1 MVSVVTDSS
10 CDLPLEVVERL
21 GIVVVPL
28 IVRIGSEE
36 FLETDL
42 SIDEYW
48 ARVASARARGLFP
61 QTSQPSLGAFES
73 VFGAL
78 VDGGDEAVCVT
89 ITSKHSGTF
98 STAWAAAQRFGDAVR
113 IVDSWTTSLGLGLLA
128 QAAARAAHDGAGLDE
143 VEALL
148 KDMRA
153 RTYLLAVLDTIDYI
167 RVGGRAN
174 ALVPTLSRVM
184 RFLAIKPIVGF
195 VEGELKL
202 QGYARSF
209 SAAVA
214 RMEQRIVELRPFERL
229 AVLHTRR
236 KHDIEAA
243 ADSLR
248 RSTGFQGPIP
258 MGEIGAVL
266 SSHAGPG
273 VIGMIAVQKMESSRH
288 TTTDSHSCGDHE
300 RLL

>member
-1 MVSVVTDSS
+1 MVRVVTDSS
-10 CDLPLEVVERL
+10 CDLPHAVLERL
-21 GIVVVPL
+21 GITVVPL
-28 IVRIGSEE
+28 IVRIGREE

-48 ARVASARARGLFP
+48 AKVASARAQGLFP

-73 VFGAL
+73 VFGSL
-78 VDGGDEAVCVT
+78 VDEGDEVVCVT

-98 STAWAAAQRFGDAVR
+98 STAWAAAQRFGDAVC

-128 QAAARAAHDGAGLDE
+128 QAAARAAHEGASLGE

-148 KDMRA
+148 RDMRA
-153 RTYLLAVLDTIDYI
+153 RTHLLAVLDTMEFI

-174 ALVPTLSRVM
+174 ALIPALSRVM
-184 RFLAIKPIVGF
+184 RFLAIKPIIGF

-202 QGYARSF
+202 QGHARSF

-214 RMEQRIVELRPFERL
+214 RMEQRIAELHPLESL

-236 KHDIEAA
+236 EHDAEAA

-248 RSTGFQGPIP
+248 QSTGFQGPISI
-258 MGEIGAVL
+258 GETGAVL

-273 VIGMIAVQKMESSRH
+273 VVGMIAVQRGGSSW
-288 TTTDSHSCGDHE
+288 S
-300 RLL
+300 